1 MLVQRCHNSAHLLV
15 AQDLTINAQGYLDL
29 IEEGVSD
36 HMLEGEGINV
46 ERFGPSKVLQA
57 IILLIF
63 LPSQSRMLPY
73 RERAHL
79 KFAVALTYTTSQIA
93 PSSCSAGCRRDHSTT
108 PCTLER
114 LAAEGIDQCS
124 TRLEQRRHERQ
135 IETAAQKGHLE
146 SLEMRAG

>member
-15 AQDLTINAQGYLDL
+15 AQDLTINAQGYLYL
-29 IEEGVSD
+29 TEEGMSD

-46 ERFGPSKVLQA
+46 ERVAPSTVLQA

-63 LPSQSRMLPY
+63 VPSQPRILPY
-73 RERAHL
+73 GERAHI
-79 KFAVALTYTTSQIA
+79 KFAVALTYTTLQIPA
-93 PSSCSAGCRRDHSTT
+93 SSCSAGCRRDHSTT

-124 TRLEQRRHERQ
+124 TRLEQRLHERQ